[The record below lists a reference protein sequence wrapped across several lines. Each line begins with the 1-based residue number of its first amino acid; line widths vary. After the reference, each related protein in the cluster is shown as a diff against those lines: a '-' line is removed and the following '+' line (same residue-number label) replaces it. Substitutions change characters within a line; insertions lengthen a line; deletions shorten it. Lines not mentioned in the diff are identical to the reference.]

1 MTRNQTLLAELNKCL
16 DNIELKIKEHNIKM
30 YQDDFGVLRLCI
42 QHSLKVSHRSS
53 FIEKNDVV
61 KAIMKI
67 INKIDKE
74 ITTVEVEMHG
84 VANYSGYESH
94 RVDEVAFKQSIKD
107 DLNGMLE
114 MIIHARPE
122 LRDAELSGIIKM
134 LG

>member
-1 MTRNQTLLAELNKCL
+1 MTRNQTLLDELNKCL
-16 DNIELKIKEHNIKM
+16 DNIELKIKEHHVKM
-30 YQDDFGVLRLCI
+30 YHGELQIVRLCI
-42 QHSLKVSHRSS
+42 QQSLKVSHRSS

-67 INKIDKE
+67 ISTIDKE

-94 RVDEVAFKQSIKD
+94 RVDEIAFKQSVKD

-122 LRDAELSGIIKM
+122 IRDAELSGIIK
-134 LG
+134 LLE